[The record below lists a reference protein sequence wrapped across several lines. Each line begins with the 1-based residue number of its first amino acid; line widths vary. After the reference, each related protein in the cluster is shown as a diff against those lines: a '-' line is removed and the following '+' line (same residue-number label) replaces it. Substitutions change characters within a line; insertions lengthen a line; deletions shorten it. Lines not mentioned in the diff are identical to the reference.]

1 MGSFKKIYN
10 QDVTFTQY
18 NANKQWTISIIC
30 FPTSSQYLTIYKG
43 TNLTSSF
50 SSGSDPKSEGQYEHL
65 LYTQINQLFYQ
76 KYTSLLNTSS
86 LTNSVYYESA
96 SVQRPISSYFI
107 YNDNSNLIDYF
118 PTGAMESIR
127 IIAINQDLYST
138 KILPNTFILSSSA
151 YYVTDDGYGNLYDYS
166 SSITHVGNLFYAHG
180 LGIITNQDYQLM
192 FPTSSVG
199 C

>member
-127 IIAINQDLYST
+127 IIAINQNLYST

-151 YYVTDDGYGNLYDYS
+151 YYVADDGYGNLYDYS
-166 SSITHVGNLFYAHG
+166 GSITHVGNLFYAHG